1 MSPDATPAAD
11 ASEGAAGAN
20 FIRAIVE
27 ADLAAGKND
36 GRVVTRFPP
45 EPNGYL
51 HIGHAKSIALNF
63 GVAEDRAGRC
73 NLRYDDTNPVK
84 EDAEFVDAIREDVAW
99 LGFEP
104 AEVRHASD
112 YFDELYERARELIR
126 RGLAYVDSSS
136 ADEMREM
143 RGTLTTPGTE
153 SPYRNR
159 SAEQNLDL
167 FERMKAGEFE
177 EGQHVLRARIDM
189 ASGNINLRDPTLY
202 RIRRAA
208 HVRTGTAWSIYP
220 MYDYTHC
227 LSDSFEGVT
236 HSLCTL
242 EFEDHRPLYD
252 WVLDALEMP
261 CHPQQIEFARLQ
273 LEYAILSKRKLI
285 ALVEGGHVEGW
296 DDPRMPTLVGLRRR
310 GYTPAAIREFCAR
323 IGVTKSD
330 AWIDMGVLEG
340 CVRDDLNET
349 APRRLAVLDPLKL
362 VITTLPAGHDEALE
376 FQNHPQD
383 ESFGTR
389 TVRFGREL
397 LVEREDFADD
407 PPPKWQRLVEGGEV
421 RLRGSYVVRCDE
433 VRRDADGRAVELR
446 CSHDPDTLGK
456 KPEGRKVK
464 GVIHWVSAEH
474 GVRATV
480 RAYDRLFTDPRPDRA
495 EDVADVLNPA
505 SVTVHGD
512 AIVEPEAA
520 SASPETRLQFERLGY
535 FVADRHEH
543 APERPVFNR
552 AVTLRD
558 TWAR

>member
-1 MSPDATPAAD
+1 MASDAPPAAD
-11 ASEGAAGAN
+11 ASQGAAGTN
-20 FIRAIVE
+20 FIRAIVD
-27 ADLAAGKND
+27 ADIAAGRND

-51 HIGHAKSIALNF
+51 HIGHAKSICLNF
-63 GVAEDRAGRC
+63 GVAGDYAGRC
-73 NLRYDDTNPVK
+73 NLRFDDTNPVK
-84 EDAEFVDAIREDVAW
+84 EDAEFVEAIRADVEW

-112 YFDELYERARELIR
+112 YFDELYERARELVR

-136 ADEMREM
+136 SDEMREM
-143 RGTLTTPGTE
+143 RGSLTAPGVE
-153 SPYRNR
+153 SPYRDR
-159 SAEQNLDL
+159 SVERNLEL
-167 FERMKAGEFE
+167 FEGMKAGDFA
-177 EGQHVLRARIDM
+177 EGAHVLRARIDM

-202 RIRRAA
+202 RIRRAP
-208 HVRTGTAWSIYP
+208 HVRTGREWSIYP

-227 LSDSFEGVT
+227 LSDSFEGIT

-252 WVLDALEMP
+252 WVLDVLEMP

-285 ALVEGGHVEGW
+285 SLVSDGHVDGW
-296 DDPRMPTLVGLRRR
+296 DDPRMSTLSGMRRR
-310 GYTPAAIREFCAR
+310 GYTPESIRRFCAL

-340 CVRDDLNET
+340 AVRDDLNER
-349 APRRLAVLDPLKL
+349 AGRRLAVLDPLKL
-362 VITTLPAGHDEALE
+362 TITTLPEDHDEALT

-389 TVRFGREL
+389 TVRFGRTL
-397 LVEREDFADD
+397 YVEREDFTED

-421 RLRGSYVVRCDE
+421 RLRGSYVVRLDAL
-433 VRRDADGRAVELR
+433 VRDADGRVVELR
-446 CSHDPDTLGK
+446 CSHDPDTLGR

-464 GVIHWVSAEH
+464 GVIHWVSAAH

-495 EDVADVLNPA
+495 ERLVDVLNA
-505 SVTVHGD
+505 DSVRVHD
-512 AIVEPEAA
+512 EAIVEPSLAGIE
-520 SASPETRLQFERLGY
+520 PETRVQFERLGY

-543 APERPVFNR
+543 AAARPTFNR
-552 AVTLRD
+552 TVTLRD